1 MELLKRAWIEISLDN
16 LRYNYEQVKSL
27 IPENTIIMA
36 VLKANGYNCGDAQ
49 IAKELAKLDEKIQF
63 AVSNINEAIELRKGG
78 IKNPIL
84 ILGYTPPELADKLFQ
99 HDITQTLVSFEYAK
113 QLNFMAKELNV
124 RPKVH
129 IKLDTGMG
137 RIGIVCYDEFF
148 DNAVEEV
155 KDIFGMENLEI
166 TGCYTHISTLYEN
179 DENSLEYTKI
189 QYSRFIKITD
199 YLKNNGLKLGLLHCL
214 NSAGTANMPQM
225 ALDMVRPG
233 TLIYGALPDMY
244 NHSGIQFK
252 PIVKVKATVAKVST
266 NKKSSY
272 IGYSRAYAV
281 TEDMKTA
288 VLTIGY
294 SDILRM
300 GQGKGKVL
308 INDKFCKVIGGV
320 CMDQMV
326 VDITHAGEVN
336 VGDTAIV
343 LGRYGENEITFE
355 DMAQFLQAGEEEI
368 YCHITSRPQRVYLD
382 NGKIV
387 LCTRYGIIEE

>member
-27 IPENTIIMA
+27 IPEKTIIMA
-36 VLKANGYNCGDAQ
+36 VLKANGYNCGDVQLAR
-49 IAKELAKLDEKIQF
+49 ELARHDAKIQF
-63 AVSNINEAIELRKGG
+63 AVSNLNEAIGLRNGG

-84 ILGYTPPELADKLFQ
+84 ILGYTPPELANKLFQ
-99 HDITQTLVSFEYAK
+99 YDITQTLVSFEYAK
-113 QLNFMAKELNV
+113 QLNSVSKDMNV
-124 RPKVH
+124 SPKVNV
-129 IKLDTGMG
+129 KLDTGMG

-179 DENSLEYTKI
+179 DESSLEYTKI
-189 QYSRFIKITD
+189 QYSRFIRITD

-225 ALDMVRPG
+225 SLDMVRPG

-244 NHSGIQFK
+244 NHSGIEFK
-252 PIVKVKATVAKVST
+252 PIVKIKATVAKVST

-272 IGYSRAYAV
+272 IGYSRAFTV
-281 TEDMKTA
+281 TEDIKTA

-308 INDKFCKVIGGV
+308 INDKFCNVIGGV

-336 VGDTAIV
+336 AGDTAVI
-343 LGRYGENEITFE
+343 LGRYDKNEITFE
-355 DMAQFLQAGEEEI
+355 DMSQFLQAGEEEI
-368 YCHITSRPQRVYLD
+368 YCHITSRPQRVYYD
-382 NGKIV
+382 NGEVV
-387 LCTRYGIIEE
+387 LCTGFGTIGE